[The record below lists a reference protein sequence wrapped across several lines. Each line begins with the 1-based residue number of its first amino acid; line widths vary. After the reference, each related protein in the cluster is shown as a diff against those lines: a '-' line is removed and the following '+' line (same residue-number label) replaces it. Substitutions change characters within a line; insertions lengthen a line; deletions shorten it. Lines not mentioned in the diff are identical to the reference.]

1 MSSLRLS
8 EDAMTVL
15 GLAGTALAFAENID
29 DEVER
34 WLRPLALFGRSG
46 ESLQAL
52 GIGDA
57 TSPAG
62 GPDPEALPQ
71 VTPQETLRLI
81 TAAAST
87 HAVARGAETVGT
99 LDILS
104 AVIAHYGSAFE
115 RALGRR
121 GDGPTLVSQLAAQAA

>member
-15 GLAGTALAFAENID
+15 GLAGTALPFAESID

-46 ESLQAL
+46 ESLKAL
-52 GIGDA
+52 GVGDA
-57 TSPAG
+57 TS
-62 GPDPEALPQ
+62 ALSPSDAESIAR
-71 VTPQETLRLI
+71 VTPQETLHLI
-81 TAAAST
+81 TTAAST
-87 HAVARGAETVGT
+87 QAAARGADTVGT
-99 LDILS
+99 LDILH

-115 RALGRR
+115 RALSRR
-121 GDGPTLVSQLAAQAA
+121 GDGPELVSRLAAQAA

>member
-52 GIGDA
+52 GVGDA
-57 TSPAG
+57 TSAADRH
-62 GPDPEALPQ
+62 DPETLPR
-71 VTPQETLRLI
+71 VTPQETLHLI
-81 TAAAST
+81 TTAAST
-87 HAVARGAETVGT
+87 HAAARGAETVGT
-99 LDILS
+99 LDILH
-104 AVIAHYGSAFE
+104 AVIAHYGAAFE
-115 RALGRR
+115 RALDRR